1 MRNWKHYAQMAVLCL
16 TGAVCG
22 YLVAGVL
29 ILAVMESLGF

>member
-1 MRNWKHYAQMAVLCL
+1 MKNWKHYAQMAVLCL

-29 ILAVMESLGF
+29 VLAVRESMGF